1 MDIWVLNA
9 IRLILGTSVLLY
21 ASYTDI
27 KTRHA
32 SNSLWIIMGG
42 AGGIL
47 LFIQYLQGDI
57 TGQGSASIWYLIF
70 IPVIIVLMYVLFQL
84 RLIFGG
90 ADAKA
95 MMALAILVPFIPT
108 MNSTPLWPSLLPW
121 SWVIFANS
129 VLLFLIIPISL
140 LIYNA
145 SRRDLT
151 FPHAFLGYKMT
162 VEKAKTKFVWPMERL
177 VDGKRRF
184 SRLPEEFDETQY
196 LKAFEDAGITDIWVT
211 PKIPF
216 MVPLLAG
223 FLSAF
228 FLGDLISALLHVVYG

>member
-1 MDIWVLNA
+1 MEMWVLNG
-9 IRLILGTSVLLY
+9 IRLILGTIILMY

-32 SNSLWIIMGG
+32 SNILWIIMGAAG
-42 AGGIL
+42 AIL
-47 LFIQYLQGDI
+47 LVVQYLQG
-57 TGQGSASIWYLIF
+57 GFPNLWYFVF
-70 IPVIIVLMYVLFQL
+70 IPIIIVLMYALFQL

-95 MMALAILVPFIPT
+95 MMALAILVPVVPQ
-108 MNSTPLWPSLLPW
+108 MNGIPLWPSLLPW

-140 LIYNA
+140 VVYNA
-145 SRRDLT
+145 VKHNLS
-151 FPHAFLGYKMT
+151 FPYAFLGYKMN
-162 VEKAKTKFVWPMERL
+162 VQEAKAKFVWPLEKL

-184 SRLPEEFDETQY
+184 SRMPEDYDETAY
-196 LKAFEDAGITDIWVT
+196 LKAFEDAGIDEIWVT

-223 FLSAF
+223 FLTSF
-228 FLGDLISALLHVVYG
+228 FLGDLISALLFAFH

>member
-1 MDIWVLNA
+1 MEMWMLDGT
-9 IRLILGTSVLLY
+9 RLILGTLILLY

-32 SNSLWIIMGG
+32 SNYLWIIMGG
-42 AGGIL
+42 AGVAL
-47 LFIQYLQGDI
+47 LIIQYIYFGFG
-57 TGQGSASIWYLIF
+57 TSVYYLIF
-70 IPVIIVLMYVLFQL
+70 IPIIIALMYALFQL

-95 MMALAILVPFIPT
+95 MMALAVLVPLIPSL
-108 MNSTPLWPSLLPW
+108 NHIPLWPSIMPW

-140 LIYNA
+140 ILYNA
-145 SRRDLT
+145 RRHNLT
-151 FPHAFLGYKMT
+151 MPYAFLGYKMT
-162 VEKAKTKFVWPMERL
+162 VAKAKTTFVWPLEKL
-177 VDGKRRF
+177 VDGKRKF
-184 SRLPEEFDETQY
+184 SRIPDDFDETSY
-196 LKAFEDAGITDIWVT
+196 LKAFEDAGITEIWVT

-223 FLSAF
+223 FLTAF
-228 FLGDLISALLHVVYG
+228 FLGDLISALIAALV